1 MVTGGEGKNLTT
13 SQEEKE
19 FISGYARAG
28 AGLRDFNWRGIYT
41 RWLYRS
47 GYMKWFFAPNIQTK
61 GRVAR
66 AITALFLGL
75 GALICLPRWRR
86 LSLLLFAAGLF
97 TVYEVLS
104 GWCVLRACG
113 IKTKL

>member
-1 MVTGGEGKNLTT
+1 MADNPPSSGVSDE
-13 SQEEKE
+13 QEL
-19 FISGYARAG
+19 IPTAAS
-28 AGLRDFNWRGIYT
+28 GLRAVIGVLLYMG
-41 RWLYRS
+41 WLYRS
-47 GYMKWFFAPNIQTK
+47 GYMKQFFAPNIQTE

-66 AITALFLGL
+66 VITALFLGL
-75 GALICLPRWRR
+75 GALVCVTRWRR

-97 TVYEVLS
+97 TVYEALR